1 MACTS
6 CGTKEG
12 GTPGGCKSNG
22 TCGTSGCNALNVYDW
37 FKDMDLPSGYKPFN
51 VVEVRFKGS
60 RKEFFRNTNNLELY
74 TGDYVCVDSSIGFD
88 IGTVSATGEIVR
100 LQLKKYRVREDSD
113 EMRGIQR
120 VASER
125 DMERQKEA
133 KSKEDQT
140 LERARTIAFSLNLQM
155 KISDI
160 EIQGDGRKA
169 IFFYTAE
176 TRVDF
181 RELIKRYADE
191 FKLKIE
197 MRHISYRE
205 EASRLGGTGVCG
217 RELCCSTWLTD
228 YKQVNTG
235 AARVQNLS
243 INMEKLAGQ
252 CGRLKCCLNYELD
265 QYVEAIDAFPKAKVV
280 KLDTVAGVA
289 YARKTDILKKLMWFS
304 YDDNQTWVAL
314 PVDKVNEVMEENKG
328 GKQSA
333 SLQDL
338 APASA
343 VLEKVGT
350 TMEDRNNDF
359 IGNSELLSDDEFALK
374 KRGPER
380 GDQRNG
386 DRRKGGN
393 DRRPE
398 NRGPRPAGENRGPRP
413 DNRGPRPEGGPRPA
427 GENRGPRPENR
438 GPRPEGG
445 PRPAGEN
452 RGPRPENRGP
462 RPEGGPRPAGENRGP
477 RPDNRGPRP
486 EGGPRPAGENRGPRP
501 ENRGPRPEG
510 GPRPAGENRGPRPEN
525 RGPRPEGGPRPA
537 GENRGPRPD
546 NRGPRPVNGPKP
558 NTDSPNTNTSDSPKL
573 E

>member
-6 CGTKEG
+6 CGTKAG

-37 FKDMDLPSGYKPFN
+37 FKDMDLPTGYKPFN

-60 RKEFFRNTNNLELY
+60 RKEFFRNTNNLDLF

-125 DMERQKEA
+125 DMERREEA

-140 LERARTIAFSLNLQM
+140 LERARTMAFSLNLQM

-191 FKLKIE
+191 FKVKIE

-252 CGRLKCCLNYELD
+252 CGRLKCCLNFELD
-265 QYVEAIDAFPKAKVV
+265 QYVEATDAFPKAKILR
-280 KLDTVAGVA
+280 LDTINGMA

-314 PVDKVNEVMEENKG
+314 PVDKVNEVMEENKN

-333 SLQDL
+333 ALQDL

-343 VLEKVGT
+343 ILEKLGT

-374 KRGPER
+374 KRGPEK

-386 DRRKGGN
+386 DRRKGVN
-393 DRRPE
+393 DRRPD

-427 GENRGPRPENR
+427 GENRGPRPDNR

-445 PRPAGEN
+445 PKPAGEN
-452 RGPRPENRGP
+452 RGPRPDNRGP

-486 EGGPRPAGENRGPRP
+486 EGGPKPVGENRGPRP
-501 ENRGPRPEG
+501 ENRGPRP
-510 GPRPAGENRGPRPEN
+510 A
-525 RGPRPEGGPRPA
+525 
-537 GENRGPRPD
+537 
-546 NRGPRPVNGPKP
+546 NGPKP
-558 NTDSPNTNTSDSPKL
+558 NADTPPNTNTGDSPKS

>member
-6 CGTKEG
+6 CGTKSG
-12 GTPGGCKSNG
+12 GAPGGCKSNG

-37 FKDMDLPSGYKPFN
+37 FKDMDLPTGYKPFN

-60 RKEFFRNTNNLELY
+60 RKEFYRNTNQLELY

-100 LQLKKYRVREDSD
+100 LQLKKYRVREDSE
-113 EMRGIQR
+113 EMRSIQR
-120 VASER
+120 VASEK
-125 DMERQKEA
+125 DLERRTEA

-176 TRVDF
+176 SRVDF

-191 FKLKIE
+191 FKVKIE

-280 KLDTVAGVA
+280 KLDTVAGIA

-314 PVDKVNEVMEENKG
+314 PVATVNEVMEDNRN
-328 GKQSA
+328 GKQSPA
-333 SLQDL
+333 LQDL

-343 VLEKVGT
+343 ILEKVSAA
-350 TMEDRNNDF
+350 DASQSNDF
-359 IGNSELLSDDEFALK
+359 IGNSELLQDDEFALR
-374 KRGPER
+374 KRGPEKREGR
-380 GDQRNG
+380 GNN
-386 DRRKGGN
+386 DRRRGGN
-393 DRRPE
+393 DRR
-398 NRGPRPAGENRGPRP
+398 N
-413 DNRGPRPEGGPRPA
+413 D
-427 GENRGPRPENR
+427 NRGPRPENR
-438 GPRPEGG
+438 GPRPEGQERGPRGEGQNRG
-445 PRPAGEN
+445 PRPEGGGNRGPRPEGN
-452 RGPRPENRGP
+452 NRGPRPDDDRRPDQRGPRPENRGP
-462 RPEGGPRPAGENRGP
+462 RPEGQERGPRGVGQNRGP
-477 RPDNRGPRP
+477 RPEGDGNRGARPEGNNRGPRP
-486 EGGPRPAGENRGPRP
+486 EGGG
-501 ENRGPRPEG
+501 NRGPRPEG
-510 GPRPAGENRGPRPEN
+510 SGNA
-525 RGPRPEGGPRPA
+525 
-537 GENRGPRPD
+537 
-546 NRGPRPVNGPKP
+546 PKE
-558 NTDSPNTNTSDSPKL
+558 D
-573 E
+573 

>member
-6 CGTKEG
+6 CGTKSG

-37 FKDMDLPSGYKPFN
+37 FRDMDLPSGQKPFN

-60 RKEFFRNTNNLELY
+60 RKEFYRNTNNLELY
-74 TGDYVCVDSSIGFD
+74 TGDYVCVESSIGFD

-100 LQLKKYRVREDSD
+100 LQLKKYRVREDSE

-120 VASER
+120 VASEK
-125 DMERQKEA
+125 DLERRTEA

-176 TRVDF
+176 SRVDF

-191 FKLKIE
+191 FKVKIE

-280 KLDTVAGVA
+280 KLDTVMGVA

-314 PVDKVNEVMEENKG
+314 PVATVNEVMEENRN
-328 GKQSA
+328 GKQSPA
-333 SLQDL
+333 LQDL

-343 VLEKVGT
+343 ILDKVNGANQ
-350 TMEDRNNDF
+350 DQNNDF
-359 IGNSELLSDDEFALK
+359 IGNNELLQDDEFALK
-374 KRGPER
+374 KRGPEKRDGGR
-380 GDQRNG
+380 GNN

-398 NRGPRPAGENRGPRP
+398 NRGPRPDNRGPRPDNRGPRPEGQNRGPRPEGQERGPRPEGARPENRGPRP
-413 DNRGPRPEGGPRPA
+413 DNRGPRPEGQ
-427 GENRGPRPENR
+427 NRGPRLEGQERGNR
-438 GPRPEGG
+438 NQPRT
-445 PRPAGEN
+445 
-452 RGPRPENRGP
+452 PRPENQAPQGNKDD
-462 RPEGGPRPAGENRGP
+462 A
-477 RPDNRGPRP
+477 
-486 EGGPRPAGENRGPRP
+486 A
-501 ENRGPRPEG
+501 
-510 GPRPAGENRGPRPEN
+510 
-525 RGPRPEGGPRPA
+525 
-537 GENRGPRPD
+537 
-546 NRGPRPVNGPKP
+546 PK
-558 NTDSPNTNTSDSPKL
+558 S

>member
-1 MACTS
+1 
-6 CGTKEG
+6 
-12 GTPGGCKSNG
+12 
-22 TCGTSGCNALNVYDW
+22 
-37 FKDMDLPSGYKPFN
+37 MDLPAGHKPFN

-74 TGDYVCVDSSIGFD
+74 TGDYVCVESSIGFD

-100 LQLKKYRVREDSD
+100 LQLKKYRVREDSE
-113 EMRGIQR
+113 EMRSIQR
-120 VASER
+120 VASEK
-125 DMERQKEA
+125 DLERRTEA
-133 KSKEDQT
+133 KSKENQT

-176 TRVDF
+176 SRVDF

-191 FKLKIE
+191 FKVKIE

-280 KLDTVAGVA
+280 KLDTVMGMA

-314 PVDKVNEVMEENKG
+314 PVATVNEVMEENRN

-333 SLQDL
+333 ALQDL

-343 VLEKVGT
+343 ILDKVNGAGQ
-350 TMEDRNNDF
+350 EQNNDF
-359 IGNSELLSDDEFALK
+359 IGNNELLQDDEFALK
-374 KRGPER
+374 KRAPEKREGRGP
-380 GDQRNG
+380 N

-398 NRGPRPAGENRGPRP
+398 NRGPRPDNRGPRPEGQNRGPRPEGGNQPNRPENRGPRP
-413 DNRGPRPEGGPRPA
+413 DNRGPRPEGQ
-427 GENRGPRPENR
+427 NRGPRPENR
-438 GPRPEGG
+438 GPRPEGQE
-445 PRPAGEN
+445 RT
-452 RGPRPENRGP
+452 P
-462 RPEGGPRPAGENRGP
+462 RPEGGNQPNRPENRGP

-486 EGGPRPAGENRGPRP
+486 EGQ
-501 ENRGPRPEG
+501 
-510 GPRPAGENRGPRPEN
+510 
-525 RGPRPEGGPRPA
+525 
-537 GENRGPRPD
+537 NRGPRPD
-546 NRGPRPVNGPKP
+546 NRGPRPDNRGPRPEGQNRGPRPENQAPKGNGDGGTPK
-558 NTDSPNTNTSDSPKL
+558 T

>member
-6 CGTKEG
+6 CGTKAG

-37 FKDMDLPSGYKPFN
+37 FKDMDLPTGYKPFN

-60 RKEFFRNTNNLELY
+60 RKEFFRNTNNLDLF

-120 VASER
+120 VATER
-125 DMERQKEA
+125 DMERREEA

-265 QYVEAIDAFPKAKVV
+265 QYVEATDAFPKAKIVR
-280 KLDTVAGVA
+280 LDTVNGMA

-314 PVDKVNEVMEENKG
+314 PVDKVNEVMEENKN

-333 SLQDL
+333 ALQDL

-380 GDQRNG
+380 GERNG

-393 DRRPE
+393 DRRPD

-413 DNRGPRPEGGPRPA
+413 DNRGPRPEGGPRPV
-427 GENRGPRPENR
+427 GENRGPRPD
-438 GPRPEGG
+438 
-445 PRPAGEN
+445 
-452 RGPRPENRGP
+452 NRGP

-501 ENRGPRPEG
+501 DNRGPRPEGGPRPVGENRGPRPDNRGPRPEG

-525 RGPRPEGGPRPA
+525 RGPRP
-537 GENRGPRPD
+537 
-546 NRGPRPVNGPKP
+546 VNGPKP
-558 NTDSPNTNTSDSPKL
+558 NTDSPSANTGDSPKS

>member
-6 CGTKEG
+6 CGTKAG

-37 FKDMDLPSGYKPFN
+37 FKDMDLPTGYKPFN
-51 VVEVRFKGS
+51 VVEIRFKGS

-74 TGDYVCVDSSIGFD
+74 TGDYVCVESSIGFD

-100 LQLKKYRVREDSD
+100 LQLKKYRVREDSE

-120 VASER
+120 VASEK
-125 DMERQKEA
+125 DLERRTEA

-176 TRVDF
+176 SRVDF

-191 FKLKIE
+191 FKVKIE

-280 KLDTVAGVA
+280 KLDTVMGMA

-314 PVDKVNEVMEENKG
+314 PVATVNEVMEDNRN
-328 GKQSA
+328 GKQA
-333 SLQDL
+333 AALQDL

-343 VLEKVGT
+343 ILDKVNGNGQ
-350 TMEDRNNDF
+350 DQNNDF
-359 IGNSELLSDDEFALK
+359 IGNNELLQDDEFALRK
-374 KRGPER
+374 RAPEKREGRGP
-380 GDQRNG
+380 N

-398 NRGPRPAGENRGPRP
+398 NRGPRPE
-413 DNRGPRPEGGPRPA
+413 NRGPRPEGGNQPSRPENRGPKPENRGPRPE
-427 GENRGPRPENR
+427 GQNRGPRPEGGNQPNRPENRGPKPENRGPRPEGQNRGPRPEGGNQPNRPENRGPRPENR
-438 GPRPEGG
+438 GPRPEGQ
-445 PRPAGEN
+445 N
-452 RGPRPENRGP
+452 RGPRPN
-462 RPEGGPRPAGENRGP
+462 NRGP
-477 RPDNRGPRP
+477 RPDGQERAPRNENQAP
-486 EGGPRPAGENRGPRP
+486 KGNGDGGAPATE
-501 ENRGPRPEG
+501 
-510 GPRPAGENRGPRPEN
+510 
-525 RGPRPEGGPRPA
+525 
-537 GENRGPRPD
+537 
-546 NRGPRPVNGPKP
+546 
-558 NTDSPNTNTSDSPKL
+558 
-573 E
+573 

>member
-6 CGTKEG
+6 CGTKAG

-37 FKDMDLPSGYKPFN
+37 FKDMDLPTGYKPFN

-60 RKEFFRNTNNLELY
+60 RKEFFRNTNNLDLF

-113 EMRGIQR
+113 EMHGIQR

-125 DMERQKEA
+125 DMERREEA

-191 FKLKIE
+191 FKVKIE

-252 CGRLKCCLNYELD
+252 CGRLKCCLNFELD
-265 QYVEAIDAFPKAKVV
+265 QYVEATDAFPKAKIVR
-280 KLDTVAGVA
+280 LDTINGMA

-314 PVDKVNEVMEENKG
+314 AVDKVNEVMEENKN

-333 SLQDL
+333 ALQDL

-374 KRGPER
+374 KRGPEK

-393 DRRPE
+393 DRRPD
-398 NRGPRPAGENRGPRP
+398 NRGPRP
-413 DNRGPRPEGGPRPA
+413 D
-427 GENRGPRPENR
+427 
-438 GPRPEGG
+438 
-445 PRPAGEN
+445 
-452 RGPRPENRGP
+452 NRGP

-486 EGGPRPAGENRGPRP
+486 EGGPRPGGENRGPRP
-501 ENRGPRPEG
+501 DNRGPRPEG
-510 GPRPAGENRGPRPEN
+510 GPRPGGENRGPRPDN
-525 RGPRPEGGPRPA
+525 RGPRPEGGPRPGGENRGPRPDNRGPRPEGGPRPV

-558 NTDSPNTNTSDSPKL
+558 NTDLPNTNTGDSPKS

>member
-6 CGTKEG
+6 CGTKAG

-37 FKDMDLPSGYKPFN
+37 FKDMDLPTGYKPFN

-60 RKEFFRNTNNLELY
+60 RKEFFRNTNNLDLF

-113 EMRGIQR
+113 EMHGIQR

-125 DMERQKEA
+125 DMERREEA

-191 FKLKIE
+191 FKVKIE

-252 CGRLKCCLNYELD
+252 CGRLKCCLNFELD
-265 QYVEAIDAFPKAKVV
+265 QYVEATDAFPKAKIVR
-280 KLDTVAGVA
+280 LDTINGMA

-314 PVDKVNEVMEENKG
+314 AVDKVNEVMEENKN

-333 SLQDL
+333 ALQDL

-374 KRGPER
+374 KRGPEK

-393 DRRPE
+393 DRRPD
-398 NRGPRPAGENRGPRP
+398 NRGPRP
-413 DNRGPRPEGGPRPA
+413 D
-427 GENRGPRPENR
+427 
-438 GPRPEGG
+438 
-445 PRPAGEN
+445 
-452 RGPRPENRGP
+452 NRGP

-486 EGGPRPAGENRGPRP
+486 EGGPRPGGENRGPRP

-510 GPRPAGENRGPRPEN
+510 GPRPVGENRGPRPDN
-525 RGPRPEGGPRPA
+525 RGPRPEGGPRPV

-546 NRGPRPVNGPKP
+546 NRGPRPEGGPRPVGENRGPRPDNRGPRPEGGPRPVGENRGPRPENRGPRPVNGPKP
-558 NTDSPNTNTSDSPKL
+558 NTDSPNTNTGDSPKS

>member
-6 CGTKEG
+6 CGTKAG

-37 FKDMDLPSGYKPFN
+37 FKDMDLPTGYKPFN

-60 RKEFFRNTNNLELY
+60 RKEFFRNTNNLDLF

-113 EMRGIQR
+113 EMHGIQR

-125 DMERQKEA
+125 DMERREEA

-191 FKLKIE
+191 FKVKIE

-252 CGRLKCCLNYELD
+252 CGRLKCCLNFELD
-265 QYVEAIDAFPKAKVV
+265 QYVEATDAFPKAKIVR
-280 KLDTVAGVA
+280 LDTINGMA

-314 PVDKVNEVMEENKG
+314 AVDKVNEVMEENKN

-333 SLQDL
+333 ALQDL

-374 KRGPER
+374 KRGPEK
-380 GDQRNG
+380 GDQRSG

-393 DRRPE
+393 DRRPD
-398 NRGPRPAGENRGPRP
+398 NRGPRP
-413 DNRGPRPEGGPRPA
+413 D
-427 GENRGPRPENR
+427 
-438 GPRPEGG
+438 
-445 PRPAGEN
+445 
-452 RGPRPENRGP
+452 NRGP

-501 ENRGPRPEG
+501 D
-510 GPRPAGENRGPRPEN
+510 N

-546 NRGPRPVNGPKP
+546 NRGPRPEGGPRPVGENRGPRPDNRGPRPEGGPRPVGENRGPRPDNRGPRPEGGPRPVGENRGPRPDNRGPRPLNGPKP
-558 NTDSPNTNTSDSPKL
+558 NTDSPNTNTGDSPKS

>member
-6 CGTKEG
+6 CGTKSG
-12 GTPGGCKSNG
+12 GAPGGCKSNG

-37 FKDMDLPSGYKPFN
+37 FKDMDLPAGHKPFN

-74 TGDYVCVDSSIGFD
+74 TGDYVCVESSIGFD

-100 LQLKKYRVREDSD
+100 LQLKKYRVREDSE
-113 EMRGIQR
+113 EMRSIQR
-120 VASER
+120 VASEK
-125 DMERQKEA
+125 DLERRTEA
-133 KSKEDQT
+133 KSKENQT

-176 TRVDF
+176 SRVDF

-191 FKLKIE
+191 FKVKIE

-280 KLDTVAGVA
+280 KLDTVMGMA

-314 PVDKVNEVMEENKG
+314 PVATVNEVMEENRN

-333 SLQDL
+333 ALQDL

-343 VLEKVGT
+343 ILDKVNGAGQ
-350 TMEDRNNDF
+350 EQNNDF
-359 IGNSELLSDDEFALK
+359 IGNNELLQDDEFALK
-374 KRGPER
+374 KRAPEKREGRGP
-380 GDQRNG
+380 N

-398 NRGPRPAGENRGPRP
+398 NRGPRPDNRGPRPEGQNRGPRPEGGNQPNRPENRGPRP
-413 DNRGPRPEGGPRPA
+413 DNRGPRPEGQ
-427 GENRGPRPENR
+427 NRGPRPENR
-438 GPRPEGG
+438 GPRPEGQE
-445 PRPAGEN
+445 RT
-452 RGPRPENRGP
+452 P
-462 RPEGGPRPAGENRGP
+462 RPEGGNQPNRPENRGP

-486 EGGPRPAGENRGPRP
+486 EGQNRGPRP
-501 ENRGPRPEG
+501 
-510 GPRPAGENRGPRPEN
+510 
-525 RGPRPEGGPRPA
+525 
-537 GENRGPRPD
+537 ENRGPRPD
-546 NRGPRPVNGPKP
+546 NRGPRPEGQNRGPRPENQAPKGNGDGGTPK
-558 NTDSPNTNTSDSPKL
+558 T

>member
-413 DNRGPRPEGGPRPA
+413 
-427 GENRGPRPENR
+427 ENR

-452 RGPRPENRGP
+452 RGPRPDNRGP

-510 GPRPAGENRGPRPEN
+510 GPRPTGENRGPRPEN
-525 RGPRPEGGPRPA
+525 RGPRPEVGPRPA

-558 NTDSPNTNTSDSPKL
+558 NTDSPNSNTGDSPKS

>member
-6 CGTKEG
+6 CGTKAG

-37 FKDMDLPSGYKPFN
+37 FKDMDLPTGYKAFN

-60 RKEFFRNTNNLELY
+60 RKEFFRNTNNLDLF

-113 EMRGIQR
+113 EMHGIQR

-125 DMERQKEA
+125 DMERREEA

-191 FKLKIE
+191 FKVKIE

-252 CGRLKCCLNYELD
+252 CGRLKCCLNFELD
-265 QYVEAIDAFPKAKVV
+265 QYVESTDAFPKAKIVR
-280 KLDTVAGVA
+280 LDTINGMA

-314 PVDKVNEVMEENKG
+314 PVDKVNEVMEENKN

-333 SLQDL
+333 ALQDL

-374 KRGPER
+374 KRGPEK

-393 DRRPE
+393 DRRPD
-398 NRGPRPAGENRGPRP
+398 NRGPRP

-427 GENRGPRPENR
+427 GDNRGPRPD
-438 GPRPEGG
+438 
-445 PRPAGEN
+445 
-452 RGPRPENRGP
+452 NRGP

-486 EGGPRPAGENRGPRP
+486 EGGPRPVGENRGPRP
-501 ENRGPRPEG
+501 DNRGPRPEG
-510 GPRPAGENRGPRPEN
+510 GPRPVGENRGPRPDN
-525 RGPRPEGGPRPA
+525 RGPRPEGGPRPV
-537 GENRGPRPD
+537 GENRGPRPE

-558 NTDSPNTNTSDSPKL
+558 NTDSPNTNTGDSPKS

>member
-6 CGTKEG
+6 CGTKSG
-12 GTPGGCKSNG
+12 GAPGGCKSNG

-37 FKDMDLPSGYKPFN
+37 FKDMDLPAGHKPFN

-74 TGDYVCVDSSIGFD
+74 TGDYVCVESSIGFD

-100 LQLKKYRVREDSD
+100 LQLKKYRVREDSE
-113 EMRGIQR
+113 EMRSIQR
-120 VASER
+120 VASEK
-125 DMERQKEA
+125 DLERRTEA
-133 KSKEDQT
+133 KSKENQT

-176 TRVDF
+176 SRVDF

-191 FKLKIE
+191 FKVKIE

-280 KLDTVAGVA
+280 KLDTVMGMA

-314 PVDKVNEVMEENKG
+314 PVATVNEVMEENRN

-333 SLQDL
+333 ALQDL

-343 VLEKVGT
+343 ILDKVNGAGQ
-350 TMEDRNNDF
+350 EQNNDF
-359 IGNSELLSDDEFALK
+359 IGNNELLQDDEFALK
-374 KRGPER
+374 KRAPEKREGRGP
-380 GDQRNG
+380 N

-398 NRGPRPAGENRGPRP
+398 NRGPRPDNRGPRPEGQNRGPRPEGGNQPNRPENRGPRP
-413 DNRGPRPEGGPRPA
+413 DNRGPRPEGQ
-427 GENRGPRPENR
+427 NRGPRPENR
-438 GPRPEGG
+438 GPRPEGQE
-445 PRPAGEN
+445 RT
-452 RGPRPENRGP
+452 P
-462 RPEGGPRPAGENRGP
+462 RPEGGNQPNRPENRGP

-486 EGGPRPAGENRGPRP
+486 EGQ
-501 ENRGPRPEG
+501 
-510 GPRPAGENRGPRPEN
+510 
-525 RGPRPEGGPRPA
+525 
-537 GENRGPRPD
+537 NRGPRPD
-546 NRGPRPVNGPKP
+546 NRGPRPDNRGPRPEGQNRGPRPENQAPKGNGDGGTPK
-558 NTDSPNTNTSDSPKL
+558 T

>member
-6 CGTKEG
+6 CGTKAG

-37 FKDMDLPSGYKPFN
+37 FKDMDLPTGYKPFN

-60 RKEFFRNTNNLELY
+60 RKEFFRNTNNLDLF

-125 DMERQKEA
+125 DMERREEA

-191 FKLKIE
+191 FKVKIE

-265 QYVEAIDAFPKAKVV
+265 QYVEATDAFPKAKIVR
-280 KLDTVAGVA
+280 LDTINGMA

-314 PVDKVNEVMEENKG
+314 PVDKVNEVMEDNKN

-333 SLQDL
+333 ALQDL

-374 KRGPER
+374 KRGPEK

-393 DRRPE
+393 DRRPDNRGPRPDNRGPRPEGGPRPVGE
-398 NRGPRPAGENRGPRP
+398 NRGPRPDNRGPRPEGGSRPAGENRGPRPDNRGPRPEGGSRPAGENRGPRP
-413 DNRGPRPEGGPRPA
+413 DNRGPRPEGGPRPV
-427 GENRGPRPENR
+427 
-438 GPRPEGG
+438 
-445 PRPAGEN
+445 
-452 RGPRPENRGP
+452 
-462 RPEGGPRPAGENRGP
+462 GENRGP

-486 EGGPRPAGENRGPRP
+486 EGGPRPV
-501 ENRGPRPEG
+501 
-510 GPRPAGENRGPRPEN
+510 
-525 RGPRPEGGPRPA
+525 

-546 NRGPRPVNGPKP
+546 NRGPRPEGGPRPVNGPKP
-558 NTDSPNTNTSDSPKL
+558 NTDSTNTNTGDSPKS

>member
-6 CGTKEG
+6 CGTKSG
-12 GTPGGCKSNG
+12 GAPGGCKSNG

-37 FKDMDLPSGYKPFN
+37 FKDMDLPAGHKPFN

-74 TGDYVCVDSSIGFD
+74 TGDYVCVESSIGFD

-100 LQLKKYRVREDSD
+100 LQLKKYRVREDSE
-113 EMRGIQR
+113 EMRSIQR
-120 VASER
+120 VASEK
-125 DMERQKEA
+125 DLERRTEA

-176 TRVDF
+176 SRVDF

-191 FKLKIE
+191 FKVKIE

-280 KLDTVAGVA
+280 KLDTVMGMA

-314 PVDKVNEVMEENKG
+314 PVATVNEVMEENRN

-333 SLQDL
+333 ALQDL

-343 VLEKVGT
+343 ILDKVNGAGQ
-350 TMEDRNNDF
+350 EQNNDF
-359 IGNSELLSDDEFALK
+359 IGNNELLQDDEFALK
-374 KRGPER
+374 KRAPEKREGRGP
-380 GDQRNG
+380 N

-398 NRGPRPAGENRGPRP
+398 NRGPRPDNRGPRPEGQNRGPRPEGGNQPNRPENRGPRPDNRGPRTEGQNRGPRPENRGPRPEGQERTPRPEGGNQPNRPENRGPRP
-413 DNRGPRPEGGPRPA
+413 DNRGPRPEGQ
-427 GENRGPRPENR
+427 NRGPRP
-438 GPRPEGG
+438 
-445 PRPAGEN
+445 
-452 RGPRPENRGP
+452 
-462 RPEGGPRPAGENRGP
+462 ENRGP

-486 EGGPRPAGENRGPRP
+486 EGQNRGPRP
-501 ENRGPRPEG
+501 EN
-510 GPRPAGENRGPRPEN
+510 
-525 RGPRPEGGPRPA
+525 
-537 GENRGPRPD
+537 
-546 NRGPRPVNGPKP
+546 
-558 NTDSPNTNTSDSPKL
+558 
-573 E
+573 

>member
-6 CGTKEG
+6 CGTKAG

-37 FKDMDLPSGYKPFN
+37 FKDMDLPTGYKAFN

-60 RKEFFRNTNNLELY
+60 RKEFFRNTNNLDLF

-113 EMRGIQR
+113 EMHGIQR

-125 DMERQKEA
+125 DMERREEA

-191 FKLKIE
+191 FKVKIE

-252 CGRLKCCLNYELD
+252 CGRLKCCLNFELD
-265 QYVEAIDAFPKAKVV
+265 QYVESTDAFPKAKIVR
-280 KLDTVAGVA
+280 LDTINGMA

-314 PVDKVNEVMEENKG
+314 PVDKVNEVMEENKN

-333 SLQDL
+333 ALQDL

-374 KRGPER
+374 KRGPEK

-393 DRRPE
+393 DRRPD
-398 NRGPRPAGENRGPRP
+398 NRGPRP

-427 GENRGPRPENR
+427 GDNRGPRPD
-438 GPRPEGG
+438 
-445 PRPAGEN
+445 
-452 RGPRPENRGP
+452 NRGP

-486 EGGPRPAGENRGPRP
+486 EGGPRPVGENRGPRPDNRGPRPEGGPRPVGENRGPRPDNRGPRPEGGPRPVGENRGPRP
-501 ENRGPRPEG
+501 ENRGPRP
-510 GPRPAGENRGPRPEN
+510 
-525 RGPRPEGGPRPA
+525 
-537 GENRGPRPD
+537 
-546 NRGPRPVNGPKP
+546 VNGPKP
-558 NTDSPNTNTSDSPKL
+558 NADTPPNTNTGDSPKS

>member
-6 CGTKEG
+6 CGTKAG

-37 FKDMDLPSGYKPFN
+37 FKDMDLPTGYKAFN

-60 RKEFFRNTNNLELY
+60 RKEFFRNTNNLDLF

-113 EMRGIQR
+113 EMHGIQR

-125 DMERQKEA
+125 DMERREEA

-191 FKLKIE
+191 FKVKIE

-252 CGRLKCCLNYELD
+252 CGRLKCCLNFELD
-265 QYVEAIDAFPKAKVV
+265 QYVESTDAFPKAKIVR
-280 KLDTVAGVA
+280 LDTINGMA

-314 PVDKVNEVMEENKG
+314 PVDKVNEVMEENKN

-333 SLQDL
+333 ALQDL

-374 KRGPER
+374 KRGPEK

-393 DRRPE
+393 DRRPD
-398 NRGPRPAGENRGPRP
+398 NRGPRP

-427 GENRGPRPENR
+427 GDNRGPRPDNR

-445 PRPAGEN
+445 PRPAGDN
-452 RGPRPENRGP
+452 RGPRPDNRGP

-486 EGGPRPAGENRGPRP
+486 EGGPRPVGENRGPRPDNRGPRPEGGPRPVGENRGPRPDRGPRPEGGPRPVGENRGPRP
-501 ENRGPRPEG
+501 ENRGPRP
-510 GPRPAGENRGPRPEN
+510 
-525 RGPRPEGGPRPA
+525 
-537 GENRGPRPD
+537 
-546 NRGPRPVNGPKP
+546 VNGPKP
-558 NTDSPNTNTSDSPKL
+558 NADTPPNTNTGDSPKS

>member
-6 CGTKEG
+6 CGTKAG

-37 FKDMDLPSGYKPFN
+37 FKDMDLPTGYKPFN

-60 RKEFFRNTNNLELY
+60 RKEFFRNTNNLDLF

-113 EMRGIQR
+113 EMHGIQR

-125 DMERQKEA
+125 DMERREEA

-191 FKLKIE
+191 FKVKIE

-252 CGRLKCCLNYELD
+252 CGRLKCCLNFELD
-265 QYVEAIDAFPKAKVV
+265 QYVEATDAFPKAKIVR
-280 KLDTVAGVA
+280 LDTINGMA

-314 PVDKVNEVMEENKG
+314 PVDKVNEVMEENKS

-374 KRGPER
+374 KRGPEK

-393 DRRPE
+393 DRRPD
-398 NRGPRPAGENRGPRP
+398 NRGPRP
-413 DNRGPRPEGGPRPA
+413 D
-427 GENRGPRPENR
+427 
-438 GPRPEGG
+438 
-445 PRPAGEN
+445 
-452 RGPRPENRGP
+452 NRGP

-486 EGGPRPAGENRGPRP
+486 EGGPRPAGENRAPRP
-501 ENRGPRPEG
+501 DNRGPRPEG
-510 GPRPAGENRGPRPEN
+510 GPRPAGENRGPRPDNRGPRPEGGPRPVGENRGPRPDN

-537 GENRGPRPD
+537 GENRGPRPDNRGPRTEGGPRPVGENRGPRPD

-558 NTDSPNTNTSDSPKL
+558 NTDSPNTNTGDSPKS

>member
-6 CGTKEG
+6 CGTKAG

-37 FKDMDLPSGYKPFN
+37 FKDMDLPTGYKAFN

-60 RKEFFRNTNNLELY
+60 RKEFFRNTNNLDLF

-113 EMRGIQR
+113 EMHGIQR

-125 DMERQKEA
+125 DMERREEA

-191 FKLKIE
+191 FKVKIE

-252 CGRLKCCLNYELD
+252 CGRLKCCLNFELD
-265 QYVEAIDAFPKAKVV
+265 QYVESTDAFPKAKIVR
-280 KLDTVAGVA
+280 LDTINGMA

-314 PVDKVNEVMEENKG
+314 PVDKVNEVMEENKN

-333 SLQDL
+333 ALQDL

-374 KRGPER
+374 KRGPEK

-393 DRRPE
+393 DRRPD
-398 NRGPRPAGENRGPRP
+398 NRGPRP

-427 GENRGPRPENR
+427 GDNRGPRPD
-438 GPRPEGG
+438 
-445 PRPAGEN
+445 
-452 RGPRPENRGP
+452 NRGP

-486 EGGPRPAGENRGPRP
+486 EGGPRPVGENRGPRP
-501 ENRGPRPEG
+501 DNRGPRPEG
-510 GPRPAGENRGPRPEN
+510 GPRPVGENRGPRPDNRGPRPEGGPSPVGENRGPRPDN
-525 RGPRPEGGPRPA
+525 RGPRPEGGPRPV

-558 NTDSPNTNTSDSPKL
+558 NTDSPNTNTGDSPKS

>member
-6 CGTKEG
+6 CGTKAG

-37 FKDMDLPSGYKPFN
+37 FKDMDLPTGYKAFN

-60 RKEFFRNTNNLELY
+60 RKEFFRNTNNLDLF

-113 EMRGIQR
+113 EMHGIQR

-125 DMERQKEA
+125 DMERREEA

-191 FKLKIE
+191 FKVKIE

-252 CGRLKCCLNYELD
+252 CGRLKCCLNFELD
-265 QYVEAIDAFPKAKVV
+265 QYVESTDAFPKAKIVR
-280 KLDTVAGVA
+280 LDTINGMA

-314 PVDKVNEVMEENKG
+314 PVDKVNEVMEENKN

-333 SLQDL
+333 ALQDL

-374 KRGPER
+374 KRGPEK

-393 DRRPE
+393 DRRPD
-398 NRGPRPAGENRGPRP
+398 NRGPRPDNRGPRPEGGPRPAGDNRGPRPDNRGPRPEGGPRPAGDNRGPRPDNRGPRPEGGPRPVGENRGPRP
-413 DNRGPRPEGGPRPA
+413 DNRGPRPEGGPRPV
-427 GENRGPRPENR
+427 
-438 GPRPEGG
+438 
-445 PRPAGEN
+445 
-452 RGPRPENRGP
+452 
-462 RPEGGPRPAGENRGP
+462 GENRGP

-486 EGGPRPAGENRGPRP
+486 EGGPRPVGENRGPRPDNRGPRPEGGPRPVGENRGPRP
-501 ENRGPRPEG
+501 ENRGPRP
-510 GPRPAGENRGPRPEN
+510 
-525 RGPRPEGGPRPA
+525 
-537 GENRGPRPD
+537 
-546 NRGPRPVNGPKP
+546 VNGPKP
-558 NTDSPNTNTSDSPKL
+558 NIDSPNTNTGDSPKS

>member
-6 CGTKEG
+6 CGTKAG

-37 FKDMDLPSGYKPFN
+37 FKDMDLPTGYKAFN

-60 RKEFFRNTNNLELY
+60 RKEFFRNTNNLDLF

-113 EMRGIQR
+113 EMHGIQR

-125 DMERQKEA
+125 DMERREEA

-191 FKLKIE
+191 FKVKIE

-252 CGRLKCCLNYELD
+252 CGRLKCCLNFELD
-265 QYVEAIDAFPKAKVV
+265 QYVESTDAFPKAKIVR
-280 KLDTVAGVA
+280 LDTINGMA

-314 PVDKVNEVMEENKG
+314 PVDKVNEVMEENKN

-333 SLQDL
+333 ALQDL

-374 KRGPER
+374 KRGPEK

-393 DRRPE
+393 DRRPD
-398 NRGPRPAGENRGPRP
+398 NRGPRP

-445 PRPAGEN
+445 SRPAGEN
-452 RGPRPENRGP
+452 RGPRPDNRGP

-486 EGGPRPAGENRGPRP
+486 EGGPRPV
-501 ENRGPRPEG
+501 
-510 GPRPAGENRGPRPEN
+510 
-525 RGPRPEGGPRPA
+525 

-546 NRGPRPVNGPKP
+546 NRGPRPEGGPRPVGENRGPRPDNRGPRPEGGPRPVNGPKP
-558 NTDSPNTNTSDSPKL
+558 NTDSTNTNTGDSPKS